1 MWKKLLN
8 TVELLNIGLLLVAIV
23 GFYEQT
29 NSVVRFHTHIESIR
43 VAIDLLIISSLSLRA
58 IHIIKNFKKSYFEL
72 GRLKTWESA
81 VYTFCVISLIPDLS
95 TWFQWYYFAGLYLHI
110 FIFFAF
116 PLMTWLIEIMERMS
130 TPANRIR
137 NYGLS
142 VLIIAVPFIAYS
154 FYLSSIY

>member
-1 MWKKLLN
+1 MRKKFLSA
-8 TVELLNIGLLLVAIV
+8 VELLDIGLILVAIF

-29 NSVVRFHTHIESIR
+29 NSITRFTPKIESLR
-43 VAIDLLIISSLSLRA
+43 FAIDLLITSTLLLRA
-58 IHIIKNFKKSYFEL
+58 SQIVRNFNKSYHDV
-72 GRLKTWESA
+72 GKLKTWESVA
-81 VYTFCVISLIPDLS
+81 YTICVISLIPDLS
-95 TWFQWYYFAGLYLHI
+95 TWFQWFYFAGLYLPI

-116 PLMTWLIEIMERMS
+116 SLMTWLIEIMERMS

-142 VLIIAVPFIAYS
+142 VLIIAVPLIAYS